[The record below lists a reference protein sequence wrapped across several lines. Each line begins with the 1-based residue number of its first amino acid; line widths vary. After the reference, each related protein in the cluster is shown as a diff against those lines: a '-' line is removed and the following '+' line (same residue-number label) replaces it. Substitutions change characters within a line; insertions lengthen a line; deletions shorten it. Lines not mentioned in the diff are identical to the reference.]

1 MVVIEVVTGQ
11 RFYGI
16 FEENSLLNYACS
28 LQGRNALLEGVHRM
42 LEGKYDEQQVKT
54 ALLVGLACLH
64 PDTKGR
70 PTIREVEQILLKP
83 NEPLMKVSESRPTA
97 IFVPL
102 YSSASTTRSTAVLG
116 LKVTM
121 PCCSQPLDK
130 IITHHEDCDI

>member
-1 MVVIEVVTGQ
+1 
-11 RFYGI
+11 
-16 FEENSLLNYACS
+16 
-28 LQGRNALLEGVHRM
+28 M
-42 LEGKYDEQQVKT
+42 LEGKYDELLVKK

-70 PTIREVEQILLKP
+70 PTIRKVEQILLKP
-83 NEPLMKVSESRPTA
+83 NEPLMKVSESRPPA

-121 PCCSQPLDK
+121 PCCSQPLKRWCLIRLLPTMK
-130 IITHHEDCDI
+130 IVTYRIGFLGALKTEFYSILEISYFSSSFCACL

>member
-1 MVVIEVVTGQ
+1 M
-11 RFYGI
+11 
-16 FEENSLLNYACS
+16 
-28 LQGRNALLEGVHRM
+28 LEGVHRM

-70 PTIREVEQILLKP
+70 LTIRKVEQILLKP